1 MIEEY
6 LERIRKHDRNLGAF
20 IDVYE
25 EDARKAASASDMAR
39 SSGHIIGPLHGI
51 PVAVKD
57 VIDIE
62 GKITT
67 GGSMVW
73 KDRRSSLT
81 ATLVRRMVEAG
92 MIVLGKTHTVE
103 FAMGSFGTNKHM
115 GSPKNPWD
123 LEEHRATGGS
133 SAGTASAVAAGL
145 TPWGIGT
152 DTGGSVRIPSA
163 WCGLTGLKNSVGRI
177 STHGILPLSHTLD
190 TPGPMCRS
198 VQDAAILYR
207 VLAGPDEQDLR
218 TLIHPVEDPFPE
230 LKKGISGFKLV
241 RVPDSEL
248 ENVDSENLEAY
259 DSGPGNCLID
269 EWIRKN
275 SNKNFD
281 LGGSIAKSG
290 KINQLILN
298 QIIDNF
304 KIESY
309 EKSLDIKDFDISFAR
324 GLSLEDGCATITNF
338 TAYLI
343 AKGIEHSNLNGTK
356 PIKYLVCGGG
366 RKNSFLIQ
374 NIKDYL
380 SNNKNISLDTI
391 DKYSYDGDYVESQ
404 AFGYLAIRSFLNLP
418 ISFPKTT
425 GCKTPTVGGKL
436 VKNF

>member
-1 MIEEY
+1 MKNKLYTAIGLMSGTSMDGVDASLIRSNGIDEFTNILDKYYEY
-6 LERIRKHDRNLGAF
+6 DDNLHQGLIDLRNL
-20 IDVYE
+20 I
-25 EDARKAASASDMAR
+25 
-39 SSGHIIGPLHGI
+39 
-51 PVAVKD
+51 
-57 VIDIE
+57 
-62 GKITT
+62 
-67 GGSMVW
+67 
-73 KDRRSSLT
+73 
-81 ATLVRRMVEAG
+81 LV
-92 MIVLGKTHTVE
+92 
-103 FAMGSFGTNKHM
+103 
-115 GSPKNPWD
+115 
-123 LEEHRATGGS
+123 
-133 SAGTASAVAAGL
+133 
-145 TPWGIGT
+145 
-152 DTGGSVRIPSA
+152 
-163 WCGLTGLKNSVGRI
+163 
-177 STHGILPLSHTLD
+177 
-190 TPGPMCRS
+190 
-198 VQDAAILYR
+198 
-207 VLAGPDEQDLR
+207 DEDLR
-218 TLIHPVEDPFPE
+218 KYSNRL
-230 LKKGISGFKLV
+230 
-241 RVPDSEL
+241 SEL
-248 ENVDSENLEAY
+248 EREITIFHSKVVNEISLKYNDEIDFIGFHGQTIFHNPEKKITKQLGEGNLLSQLVNKRVIYDFRQKDLKNNGQGAPLTPIFHHLLSQNINKKYKIEFPVCFINIGGISNITKISKKNEVLEENLEAF